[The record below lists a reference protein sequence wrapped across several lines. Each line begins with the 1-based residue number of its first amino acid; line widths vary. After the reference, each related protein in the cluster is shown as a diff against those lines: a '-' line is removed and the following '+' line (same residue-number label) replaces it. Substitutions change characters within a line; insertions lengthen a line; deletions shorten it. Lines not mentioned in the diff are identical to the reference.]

1 MITDFTEKISV
12 VDAKQE
18 RHVITLVESKFSLFN
33 MFHKFLELIT
43 PQEQISVQLAEQIAN
58 IGLGI
63 YNNIQRWWNGEISG
77 EQCIKNLLDLLP
89 RAAGVAGG
97 YFGAVIGG
105 AIGGPV
111 GAGIGAPV
119 GALIS
124 YTGMKYLANWIKQK
138 MFGIPKEDALE
149 NSYQHLGVK
158 KSASN
163 ADINRA
169 FRKLALKKHPDRGG
183 SQEDFLILQFHMVI
197 IKQARE
203 DCFLFR
209 YFGFNFC

>member
-1 MITDFTEKISV
+1 M
-12 VDAKQE
+12 DAKQE
-18 RHVITLVESKFSLFN
+18 RHEITLVESNFSLFN
-33 MFHKFLELIT
+33 MFNKFLELIM

-89 RAAGVAGG
+89 KAAGVAGG

-111 GAGIGAPV
+111 GSVIGAPV

-124 YTGMKYLANWIKQK
+124 YAGTKQLVNLIKQK
-138 MFGIPKEDALE
+138 MFGIPKEKALE
-149 NSYQHLGVK
+149 NSYQHLGVE

-183 SQEDFLILQFHMVI
+183 SQEDFLILQFHMTI

-209 YFGFNFC
+209 YFGLNFC